1 MSLNVVEDRLTA
13 VTGFAEV
20 GALGVEFETRTVE
33 VGTVVDEYVLDV
45 EFVEAKVGSDLVS
58 PKTFGKLVF
67 GGKVADL
74 GIQRGA
80 SAKGDLVVS
89 SRFGELTSPILDL
102 GSCCVSSELF

>member
-1 MSLNVVEDRLTA
+1 MMLNVVEDRLLA

-33 VGTVVDEYVLDV
+33 VETVVDKYVLDV

-58 PKTFGKLVF
+58 PFGKLVF

>member
-1 MSLNVVEDRLTA
+1 MSLNVVEGRLLA

-33 VGTVVDEYVLDV
+33 VVVEKYVLDV
-45 EFVEAKVGSDLVS
+45 KFVEVKVGSDLVS
-58 PKTFGKLVF
+58 PKFFGKLVF

-74 GIQRGA
+74 GIHRGA

-89 SRFGELTSPILDL
+89 SRFGELTSPIRDM